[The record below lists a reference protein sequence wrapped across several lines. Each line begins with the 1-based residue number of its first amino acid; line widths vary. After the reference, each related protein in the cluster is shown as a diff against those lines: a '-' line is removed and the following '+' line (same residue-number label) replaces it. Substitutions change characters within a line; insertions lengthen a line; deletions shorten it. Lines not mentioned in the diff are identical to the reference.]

1 MGCDIWNTID
11 MSETIPLISRPL
23 PAIRCRDL
31 RSKEIIMNLGY
42 HPSGDQSLGPPCWC
56 FRTQQIFGPDGGQVN
71 KWDCAP
77 GRTCYE
83 SSGQDQEV

>member
-1 MGCDIWNTID
+1 MSDITAPP
-11 MSETIPLISRPL
+11 SGETPLLDRPM
-23 PAIRCRDL
+23 PAVRCRDL

-56 FRTQQIFGPDGGQVN
+56 FKTQQIFGPDGRQAN

-77 GRTCYE
+77 GRSCYE
-83 SSGQDQEV
+83 PADEDE